1 MEVFEGIFL
10 SYFSKIKSSLNKII
24 EKKLEKPINEK
35 DLINKIEKQ
44 NKISSDEVSQYNIY

>member
-1 MEVFEGIFL
+1 LEVFEGIFL